1 MNGIDESRREKMPL
15 LTAFCTRNII
25 RSTLWIIYERNWK
38 TFSSK
43 ITLTT
48 NDQTTMAKYIKTL
61 KKVMNRV
68 KQPIANRLIEINLY
82 LFQQSCEMHMWQ
94 LLFLLLITDKTQKTL
109 DAIFFLN
116 YCTIS
121 IFLFVL
127 IAHNC

>member
-1 MNGIDESRREKMPL
+1 
-15 LTAFCTRNII
+15 
-25 RSTLWIIYERNWK
+25 
-38 TFSSK
+38 
-43 ITLTT
+43 
-48 NDQTTMAKYIKTL
+48 MAKYIKTL